1 MSYSSFAS
9 VYDRLMQDASYSER
23 ADYIISL
30 FARYG
35 KMPSLLL
42 DAACG
47 TGSISVLMAKKG
59 IETIGVDLSPEMLSV
74 AGEKAA
80 AAEADVLFLCQNLK
94 DLDLFGTVDGCIC
107 TLDSINHI
115 TDIPTLRSVFKKIA
129 LFSEPGSLF
138 IFDVNT
144 PYKHRHVL
152 GNNTFVI
159 EEDDLYCVWSNCFS
173 PKEMVTDIFLD
184 FFVCE
189 GDVYKRTSEEFRERA
204 YTPSQLR
211 GLLSEAGFEVLD
223 ILDDMS
229 YNSPSS
235 KSQRNVYVCRR
246 MEW

>member
-35 KMPSLLL
+35 KVPSLLL

-47 TGSISVLMAKKG
+47 TGSISVLMAQKG

-74 AGEKAA
+74 AGDKAA
-80 AAEADVLFLCQNLK
+80 AAGADVLFLCQNLK
-94 DLDLFGTVDGCIC
+94 DLDLYGTVDGCIC

-115 TDIPTLRSVFKKIA
+115 TDIRTLRSAFKKIA

-144 PYKHRHVL
+144 PYKHRRIL

-173 PKEMVTDIFLD
+173 PKGMVTDISLD
-184 FFVCE
+184 FFVCD
-189 GDVYKRTSEEFRERA
+189 GDLYRRTSEEFRERA
-204 YTPSQLR
+204 YSPSQLR
-211 GLLSEAGFEVLD
+211 KLLAEAGFEVLD

-229 YNSPSS
+229 YNAPSS